1 MPTIEKTP
9 NKISFRFINKSSDD
23 GYVWSYAD
31 LYKEVSAFSHYLFN
45 HNIRQSAVM
54 ITFSSGPKFVKAFLG
69 CLASGNIPV
78 PVSINNLKQSE
89 HRLKSIIATAKP
101 SAIVVDS
108 QFINFYQT
116 DISQYFSEE
125 KLQWL
130 NIDDID
136 REHKFPDIK
145 LLAETPAIYQFT
157 SGSSSTPKGVIIKHE
172 NIIANCSQTKHA
184 GYDERSTFVS
194 WLPCHHDMGLIGSIC
209 TPMFLGSE
217 STLIN
222 PISFIQ
228 NPRIWLEAI
237 SKYGGVVSAS
247 PNFGYRR
254 CIEKVNE
261 IRGLDLSTWT
271 KAINGAE
278 PVIHRTLTDFAEKF
292 TPCGFNLS
300 HFNIAY
306 GMAEATLTVSSSN
319 QHYPN
324 NFLSVDAEELKKNKI
339 CVIDHEKINNVNS
352 HRTKKTLVSSG
363 TPVANTIIKIVD
375 ADTLHEVTNNTVGEF
390 WLQGPQ
396 VSIGYID
403 NPELTKSA
411 FNAKISNQEHLGDF
425 YRTGDLG
432 FKNDRGEIFVTGRL
446 KDLIIIRGEN
456 YYPQD
461 FELLVEFNFPD
472 VVPTNSAAFSIIV
485 GEQEKLILVIE
496 VKTETS
502 HTIDTEQL
510 KSNIRTLINQTFNIE
525 TYDIAIIRAGT
536 ITKTTSGKISRPEIK
551 NNYILKN
558 LTLIE
563 NKKNAKIESK
573 PHIYS
578 SKNTQTKEKLLTFIL
593 LKIKSHMETTSSID
607 KIIDE
612 NKTLSA
618 YGFDS
623 IKILELFYE
632 LENKYSCE
640 LPVDLFF
647 QKESIIKLS
656 ESLGF
661 IIDGGS
667 ITTLFKQ
674 QRKSSKDITI

>member
-1 MPTIEKTP
+1 M
-9 NKISFRFINKSSDD
+9 
-23 GYVWSYAD
+23 
-31 LYKEVSAFSHYLFN
+31 
-45 HNIRQSAVM
+45 
-54 ITFSSGPKFVKAFLG
+54 
-69 CLASGNIPV
+69 
-78 PVSINNLKQSE
+78 
-89 HRLKSIIATAKP
+89 
-101 SAIVVDS
+101 
-108 QFINFYQT
+108 
-116 DISQYFSEE
+116 
-125 KLQWL
+125 
-130 NIDDID
+130 
-136 REHKFPDIK
+136 
-145 LLAETPAIYQFT
+145 
-157 SGSSSTPKGVIIKHE
+157 
-172 NIIANCSQTKHA
+172 
-184 GYDERSTFVS
+184 
-194 WLPCHHDMGLIGSIC
+194 
-209 TPMFLGSE
+209 
-217 STLIN
+217 
-222 PISFIQ
+222 
-228 NPRIWLEAI
+228 
-237 SKYGGVVSAS
+237 
-247 PNFGYRR
+247 
-254 CIEKVNE
+254 
-261 IRGLDLSTWT
+261 
-271 KAINGAE
+271 
-278 PVIHRTLTDFAEKF
+278 
-292 TPCGFNLS
+292 
-300 HFNIAY
+300 
-306 GMAEATLTVSSSN
+306 
-319 QHYPN
+319 
-324 NFLSVDAEELKKNKI
+324 
-339 CVIDHEKINNVNS
+339 
-352 HRTKKTLVSSG
+352 
-363 TPVANTIIKIVD
+363 
-375 ADTLHEVTNNTVGEF
+375 
-390 WLQGPQ
+390 
-396 VSIGYID
+396 
-403 NPELTKSA
+403 
-411 FNAKISNQEHLGDF
+411 GDF

-640 LPVDLFF
+640 LPVDIFF